1 MKVRQV
7 CLRSTGMRTRRLLT
21 AGTAATL
28 LVAAAATEL
37 ALPSMAENRL
47 RDELASV
54 GSVTSVDVS
63 TSPGLE
69 LLFGSMDRATVEMSS
84 ASLHENGLGEDMLTK
99 AEGVA
104 VLEAQIDVLHAGPID
119 VEAVQL
125 DKKGDSLAV
134 TGRLDVDA
142 AESFMPGAEL
152 QVDEG
157 RMIVDLS
164 GLSLPLPLPGPL
176 QLEIVA
182 EDGKLVARPLGA
194 AAALLPAQPLLDR
207 PELSMTAL
215 RGDIAGGQVHVTARA
230 TINDV

>member
-1 MKVRQV
+1 
-7 CLRSTGMRTRRLLT
+7 MRTRRLLT

-37 ALPSMAENRL
+37 ALPSIAENRL

-63 TSPGLE
+63 SSPGIE
-69 LLFGSMDRATVEMSS
+69 LLFGSMDRAEVEMSS
-84 ASLHENGLGEDMLTK
+84 ASVHGSGLEDDMLTK

-104 VLEAQIDVLHAGPID
+104 VLQAQIDVLHAGPID

-125 DKKGDSLAV
+125 DKKGDSLEV
-134 TGRLDVDA
+134 SGRLDVNA

-152 QVDEG
+152 QVDGG

-164 GLSLPLPLPGPL
+164 DLSLPLPLPGPL

-182 EDGKLVARPLGA
+182 EDGKLIARPIGA

-215 RGDIAGGQVHVTARA
+215 HGDIAGGQVHVTARA
-230 TINDV
+230 TINDA